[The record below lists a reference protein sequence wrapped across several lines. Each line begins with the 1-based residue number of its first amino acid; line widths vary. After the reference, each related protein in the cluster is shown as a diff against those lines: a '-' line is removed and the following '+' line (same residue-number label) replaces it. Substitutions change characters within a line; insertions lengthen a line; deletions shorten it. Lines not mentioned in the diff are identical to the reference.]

1 MPEASIDLNSL
12 LSENPAAA
20 QTPPETVETE
30 PPQPETAATSSPDE
44 LPESEPETVEDT
56 GPVTLKALAEKAGID
71 LKDIYAA
78 ELADGTT
85 LSAAAD
91 GMKSLKSLQTDRES
105 FEAERVS
112 FRTDK
117 AQTVE
122 QLNTLQ
128 RAITAGES
136 PEQAAAALKQLNQ
149 SELEREQRQLLTV
162 LPEWR
167 DPTVKQADVEQMVA
181 FAGQFGLS
189 EADIGQIRDHR
200 WLSMLRHN
208 AAQAHRLKDILN
220 GADKPKPK
228 GVKAGKAKPQTSGQA
243 VDLEQLIKSAP
254 L

>member
-1 MPEASIDLNSL
+1 MPEPSIDLNSL
-12 LSENPAAA
+12 LGENPVEPKA
-20 QTPPETVETE
+20 PETV
-30 PPQPETAATSSPDE
+30 PQDQPETAATGSLDE
-44 LPESEPETVEDT
+44 PPELDATPEKTPE
-56 GPVTLKALAEKAGID
+56 PVTLKAYAEKAGID
-71 LKDIYAA
+71 LK
-78 ELADGTT
+78 ELYKMELSDGTT

-91 GMKSLKSLQTDRES
+91 GIKAVGSLQTDRES
-105 FEAERVS
+105 FEAERIS

-128 RAITAGES
+128 RAISSGES
-136 PEQAAAALKQLNQ
+136 PEQAAEALKQLNT
-149 SELEREQRQLLTV
+149 SELEREQRQLLSV

-200 WLSMLRHN
+200 WLAMLRHN
-208 AAQAHRLKDILN
+208 SAQAHRLKDILN
-220 GADKPKPK
+220 GAEKPTPK
-228 GVKAGKAKPQTSGQA
+228 GVKAGKAKKPDKTGGQA
-243 VDLEQLIKSAP
+243 VDLEQLIKSVP

>member
-12 LSENPAAA
+12 LSEDSAPAPAPEEVKPEPV
-20 QTPPETVETE
+20 QTPEE
-30 PPQPETAATSSPDE
+30 AAKGSPDE
-44 LPESEPETVEDT
+44 PSKVNEPPEEDKPT
-56 GPVTLKALAEKAGID
+56 S
-71 LKDIYAA
+71 LKDYAEA
-78 ELADGTT
+78 HDLDLSELYKLTDGQGVN
-85 LSAAAD
+85 LSDLSNIAKD
-91 GMKSLKSLQTDRES
+91 SKGLQTDRES

-228 GVKAGKAKPQTSGQA
+228 GVKAGKAKPETSGEA
-243 VDLEQLIKSAP
+243 VNLEAMIKAS
-254 L
+254 